1 MPATSRVYNTRV
13 TGHAALPRTALS
25 TKEWRILILLAL
37 SAAINYIDRTTLS
50 VAATN
55 IQSQLHLTNTQVGSL
70 QSAFFATY
78 AFSQFTFLAG
88 WVTGRFHVGWVLAA
102 GFFLWS
108 GATALTGAA
117 TSFTMIFALRLLLGI
132 GESVSYPSYS
142 RILASEYPEHHRGF
156 ANALID
162 SGTKI
167 GPAMGILV
175 GGLLVSAI
183 GWRPFFFVLG
193 GGCLLWLIPWMAWM
207 PRGSAV
213 AAREDGLGIPT
224 IPDILTQRSAW
235 FTAFGLFCGN
245 YYWYF
250 LITWLPA
257 YLEKERHFPKAKMA
271 IFGWLPF
278 VAIAVS
284 CVFSGWLSDRLIAR
298 GYSPTT
304 VRKGFAGTGLTLATV
319 IVPVALI
326 KDSGAAMVL
335 LVLACLAFGIYT
347 SNLFAITQTLAGPRA
362 AGKWTS
368 FQNGF
373 GNFAGVLAP
382 WLTGVVVDRTGQF
395 YLAFVVAAG
404 FALFGAFNF
413 VLGVGPIREVRWPA
427 RVLAQV
433 RSAR

>member
-1 MPATSRVYNTRV
+1 V
-13 TGHAALPRTALS
+13 
-25 TKEWRILILLAL
+25 KEWRILILLAL

-50 VAATN
+50 VAATD
-55 IQSQLHLTNTQVGSL
+55 IQRHLSLTNTQLGSL

-78 AFSQFTFLAG
+78 AFSQFSFLAG
-88 WVTGRFHVGWVLAA
+88 WVAGRFHVGWVLGI

-108 GATALTGAA
+108 GATAVTGAA
-117 TSFTMIFALRLLLGI
+117 TSFAVIFALRLLLGI
-132 GESVSYPSYS
+132 GESVSFPCYS

-162 SGTKI
+162 SGTKA
-167 GPAMGILV
+167 GPALGILV
-175 GGLLVSAI
+175 GGLLVSSL

-193 GGCLLWLIPWMAWM
+193 GGCLLWLIPWFAWM
-207 PRGSAV
+207 PRGSGV
-213 AAREDGLGIPT
+213 AAREDGRGIPT
-224 IPDILTQRSAW
+224 IPEILSQRSAW

-245 YYWYF
+245 YYWYV

-257 YLEKERHFPKAKMA
+257 YLEKERHFPKAKMDL
-271 IFGWLPF
+271 FGWLPF
-278 VAIAVS
+278 VAIAIS

-298 GYSPTT
+298 GHSPTK
-304 VRKGFAGTGLTLATV
+304 VRKGFAGVGLSLATV
-319 IVPVALI
+319 ILPVGLVEDAGL
-326 KDSGAAMVL
+326 AMTL
-335 LVLACLAFGIYT
+335 LVLACLSFGIYT

-382 WLTGVVVDRTGQF
+382 WLTGVAVDKTGSF
-395 YLAFVVAAG
+395 YLAFVIAAC

-413 VLGVGPIREVRWPA
+413 VVGVGPIREVTWPA
-427 RVLAQV
+427 RVRDAIAGLHAS
-433 RSAR
+433 R

>member
-1 MPATSRVYNTRV
+1 V

-25 TKEWRILILLAL
+25 VKEWRILILLAL

-50 VAATN
+50 VAATD
-55 IQSQLHLTNTQVGSL
+55 IQRQLHLTNTQLGSL

-88 WVTGRFHVGWVLAA
+88 WFAGRFHVGWVLAI

-108 GATALTGAA
+108 GATAVTGAA
-117 TSFTMIFALRLLLGI
+117 TGFAMIFTLRLLLGI
-132 GESVSYPSYS
+132 GESVSFPCYS

-162 SGTKI
+162 AGTKA
-167 GPAMGILV
+167 GPALGILV
-175 GGLLVSAI
+175 GGLLVSSL

-193 GGCLLWLIPWMAWM
+193 GGCLLWLIPWFAWM
-207 PRGSAV
+207 PRGSGV
-213 AAREDGLGIPT
+213 AAREDGRGIPT
-224 IPDILTQRSAW
+224 IPEILSQRSAW

-278 VAIAVS
+278 LAIAIS
-284 CVFSGWLSDRLIAR
+284 CIVSGWMSDRLIAR
-298 GYSPTT
+298 GHSPTKI
-304 VRKGFAGTGLTLATV
+304 RKAFAGTGLALAT
-319 IVPVALI
+319 IIIPVALI
-326 KDSGAAMVL
+326 EDHTAAMAL

-382 WLTGVVVDRTGQF
+382 WLTGKVVDQTGTF
-395 YLAFVVAAG
+395 YLAFVVAAC
-404 FALFGAFNF
+404 FALGGAANF
-413 VLGVGPIREVRWPA
+413 VFGVGPIREVTWPA
-427 RVLAQV
+427 RVRNAI
-433 RSAR
+433 RNIPIAR

>member
-1 MPATSRVYNTRV
+1 M
-13 TGHAALPRTALS
+13 TGPAALPRTALS

-50 VAATN
+50 VAATD
-55 IQSQLHLTNTQVGSL
+55 IQRQLHLTNTQVGSL

-88 WVTGRFHVGWVLAA
+88 WVAGRFHVGWVLAG

-108 GATALTGAA
+108 GATAMTGAA
-117 TSFTMIFALRLLLGI
+117 TGFAMIFGLRLLLGV

-167 GPAMGILV
+167 GPALGILV
-175 GGLLVSAI
+175 GGLLVSGI

-193 GGCLLWLIPWMAWM
+193 GGCLLWLVPWLLWM
-207 PRGSAV
+207 PRDSAV
-213 AAREDGLGIPT
+213 AAREDGRGIPT
-224 IPDILTQRSAW
+224 IPEILAQRSAW

-271 IFGWLPF
+271 VFGWLPF
-278 VAIAVS
+278 LAIAVS
-284 CVFSGWLSDRLIAR
+284 CVFSGWVSDRLIAR
-298 GYSPTT
+298 GHSPSK
-304 VRKGFAGTGLTLATV
+304 VRKGFAGAGLTAATI
-319 IVPVALI
+319 IVPVAIVDNAELAMALLI
-326 KDSGAAMVL
+326 
-335 LVLACLAFGIYT
+335 LACLGFGIYT
-347 SNLFAITQTLAGPRA
+347 SNLFAITQTLAGARA

-382 WLTGVVVDRTGQF
+382 WLTGEVVDHTGRF
-395 YLAFVVAAG
+395 YVAFLVAAC
-404 FALFGAFNF
+404 FSLCGAMNF
-413 VLGVGPIREVRWPA
+413 VLGVGPIREVAWPA
-427 RVLAQV
+427 RIHAAEEAETLAGS
-433 RSAR
+433 RPE

>member
-1 MPATSRVYNTRV
+1 M
-13 TGHAALPRTALS
+13 
-25 TKEWRILILLAL
+25 LAL

-55 IQSQLHLTNTQVGSL
+55 IQSELGLSNTQLGSL

-78 AFSQFTFLAG
+78 AFSQFSFAAG
-88 WVTGRFHVGWVLAA
+88 WFAGRFPVGWVLAI

-108 GATALTGAA
+108 GATLATGAA
-117 TSFTMIFALRLLLGI
+117 TAFLTIFALRLLLGM
-132 GESVSYPSYS
+132 GESVSYPCYS

-162 SGTKI
+162 AGTKA
-167 GPAMGILV
+167 GPALGILV
-175 GGLLVSAI
+175 GGLLVGGI

-193 GGCLLWLIPWMAWM
+193 GGCMLWLVPWLVWM

-213 AAREDGLGIPT
+213 AAREDGRGVPRIPEILG
-224 IPDILTQRSAW
+224 QRSAW

-257 YLEKERHFPKAKMA
+257 YLEKERHFPKEKMA

-278 VAIAVS
+278 LAIALS
-284 CVFSGWLSDRLIAR
+284 CIVAGYASDRLIAA
-298 GYSPTT
+298 GHSPTK
-304 VRKGFAGTGLTLATV
+304 VRKGFAGAGLALATI
-319 IVPVALI
+319 IVPVTFI
-326 KDSGAAMVL
+326 KDSDAAMLL
-335 LVLACLAFGIYT
+335 LVAACLAFGVYT

-382 WLTGVVVDRTGQF
+382 WLTGVVVDKTGHF
-395 YLAFVVAAG
+395 ELAFLVAAG
-404 FALFGAFNF
+404 FALFGSFNF
-413 VLGVGPIREVRWPA
+413 AIGVGPIREVAWKR
-427 RVLAQV
+427 
-433 RSAR
+433 